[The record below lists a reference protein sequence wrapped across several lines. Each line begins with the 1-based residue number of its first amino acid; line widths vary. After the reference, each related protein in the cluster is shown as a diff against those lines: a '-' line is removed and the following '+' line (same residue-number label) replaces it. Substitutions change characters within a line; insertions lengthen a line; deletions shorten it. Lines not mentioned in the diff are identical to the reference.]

1 MINIKAIS
9 RILGILSALNTTAMF
24 IPLSIALYDYFL
36 DSSQLSIL
44 SMVSLSTSIMI
55 GYLVSL
61 LFYLYGRKASDH
73 LISSDAMAL
82 VTFSWLSAS
91 AVAALP
97 FFLWGHLAHNLMGLE
112 TPFTNY
118 INCIFET
125 VSGFTTTGASILTNF
140 KTIPDSLMF
149 WRAMVQWF
157 GGLGIVV
164 LFVAVLPMIT
174 GKNRSLYSAETTG
187 ISTDSST
194 PKIQDSARRLWVIYC
209 CITLAQVVLMML
221 SDWTMTLFDAFTF
234 AFSSAATAGFS
245 IYAESAGSL
254 NPVTQWIII
263 FFMTVAGV
271 NYALYEQVSRGRF
284 KKLFFDEEFRW
295 YIIIQLA
302 ATMLIAYNIYN
313 VSYLDM
319 SGNQAAKDIGTV
331 VRDSAFQVVSIN
343 TTTGF
348 STADS
353 NMWPLF
359 SQYILIALMFIGG
372 SGGSTGGG
380 VKVSRVIA
388 GAKLIYSNLEKVTA
402 QML

>member
-1 MINIKAIS
+1 
-9 RILGILSALNTTAMF
+9 MF

-157 GGLGIVV
+157 WCWY
-164 LFVAVLPMIT
+164 MYY
-174 GKNRSLYSAETTG
+174 SL
-187 ISTDSST
+187 
-194 PKIQDSARRLWVIYC
+194 
-209 CITLAQVVLMML
+209 
-221 SDWTMTLFDAFTF
+221 
-234 AFSSAATAGFS
+234 
-245 IYAESAGSL
+245 
-254 NPVTQWIII
+254 
-263 FFMTVAGV
+263 
-271 NYALYEQVSRGRF
+271 LY
-284 KKLFFDEEFRW
+284 FR
-295 YIIIQLA
+295 
-302 ATMLIAYNIYN
+302 
-313 VSYLDM
+313 
-319 SGNQAAKDIGTV
+319 
-331 VRDSAFQVVSIN
+331 
-343 TTTGF
+343 
-348 STADS
+348 
-353 NMWPLF
+353 
-359 SQYILIALMFIGG
+359 
-372 SGGSTGGG
+372 
-380 VKVSRVIA
+380 
-388 GAKLIYSNLEKVTA
+388 
-402 QML
+402 